1 MYKNLDMYI
10 ILIYYISQYYMYR
23 KQSNQGS
30 KSPSTSRFG
39 GSRPSHGPSHSSGY
53 GSNPRPGS
61 SSGRPSFSS
70 GGRRFPSGG
79 GFRTKNRGPKGENI
93 SHSRFINKA
102 TVTEEVENFIP
113 EHKFA
118 DFIIEE
124 NLKAGIIGKGYTTPT
139 PIQDK
144 SIPHILKG
152 QDIVGIANTGTGKTA
167 AFLIPL
173 IDKVL
178 KNRKNKILIVVPTRE
193 LAIQIQNE
201 LIGFTKGMKIFSVCC
216 VGGAYIGKQLSELRY
231 TNEFIIGTPGRLK
244 DLIERK
250 AIHLNQFSTIVL
262 DEADRMLDM
271 GFVNDMRFLMAGMP
285 KPRHTLFFS
294 ATLSPEIEKMIGEFL
309 HEPVR
314 ISVKT
319 RDTSKNVEQDIVRVS
334 RGLNKIDVLREL
346 LAKEDFTKVLIFGR
360 TKHGVEKLSRSL
372 IEKGFKAESIHG
384 DKNHSQRQRALKG
397 FKENMVQILCA
408 TDVAAR
414 GLDIPDVSHVINF
427 DIPATYDDY
436 VHRIGRTGRAN
447 KKGKALTFVE

>member
-1 MYKNLDMYI
+1 
-10 ILIYYISQYYMYR
+10 MYR
-23 KQSNQGS
+23 NRFSNQG
-30 KSPSTSRFG
+30 R
-39 GSRPSHGPSHSSGY
+39 
-53 GSNPRPGS
+53 
-61 SSGRPSFSS
+61 SGRPVHRSHSRNS
-70 GGRRFPSGG
+70 HGG
-79 GFRTKNRGPKGENI
+79 GHRPARRGSQGENI
-93 SHSRFINKA
+93 SHARFINKA
-102 TVTEEVENFIP
+102 TITEEVEHFIP

-118 DFIIEE
+118 DFNIEE
-124 NLKAGIIGKGYTTPT
+124 NLKSGIIKKGYTLPT
-139 PIQDK
+139 PIQDR

-178 KNRKNKILIVVPTRE
+178 KNRKNKVLIVVPTRE

-201 LIGFTKGMKIFSVCC
+201 LTGFTPGMKIFSVCC

-231 TNEFIIGTPGRLK
+231 VNEFIIGTPGRLK

-250 AIHLNQFSTIVL
+250 AIVLSQFSTIVL

-294 ATLSPEIEKMIGEFL
+294 ATLSNEIEKMIGEFL

-319 RDTSKNVEQDIVRVS
+319 RDTSKNVEQDIVRVA
-334 RGLNKIDVLREL
+334 RGLNKVDVLGEL
-346 LAKEDFTKVLIFGR
+346 LAKEDFNKVIIFGR
-360 TKHGVEKLSRSL
+360 TKYGVEKLSKAL
-372 IEKGFKAESIHG
+372 IAKGFKAESIHG

-397 FKENMVQILCA
+397 FKENHVQILVA

-436 VHRIGRTGRAN
+436 IHRIGRTGRAN
-447 KKGKALTFVE
+447 KKGKALTFVD

>member
-1 MYKNLDMYI
+1 MYGNK
-10 ILIYYISQYYMYR
+10 
-23 KQSNQGS
+23 SN
-30 KSPSTSRFG
+30 SRPPFRG
-39 GSRPSHGPSHSSGY
+39 GSRGSGA
-53 GSNPRPGS
+53 GA
-61 SSGRPSFSS
+61 
-70 GGRRFPSGG
+70 GGARRFQSSNRYPNRSH
-79 GFRTKNRGPKGENI
+79 NRGPAGENI
-93 SHSRFINKA
+93 SHARFINKA
-102 TVTEEVENFIP
+102 TITEEVEHFVP

-118 DFIIEE
+118 DFNIEE
-124 NLKAGIIGKGYTTPT
+124 NLKSGIIKKGYTLPT
-139 PIQDK
+139 PIQDR

-178 KNRKNKILIVVPTRE
+178 KNRKNKVLIVVPTRE
-193 LAIQIQNE
+193 LAIQIQQE
-201 LIGFTKGMKIFSVCC
+201 LIGFTPGMKIFSVCC

-231 TNEFIIGTPGRLK
+231 VNEFIIGTPGRLK

-250 AIHLNQFSTIVL
+250 AIKLNEFSTIVL

-271 GFVNDMRFLMAGMP
+271 GFVNDMRYLMAGMP

-294 ATLSPEIEKMIGEFL
+294 ATLSNEIEKMIGEFL

-319 RDTSKNVEQDIVRVS
+319 RDTSKNIEQDIVRVA
-334 RGLNKIDVLREL
+334 RGLNKFDVLGEL
-346 LAKEDFTKVLIFGR
+346 LAKEDFQKVIIFGR
-360 TKHGVEKLSRSL
+360 TKHGVEKLSKAL
-372 IEKGFKAESIHG
+372 IAKGFKAESIHG

-397 FKENMVQILCA
+397 FKENQVQILVA

-447 KKGKALTFVE
+447 KKGKALTFVD

>member
-1 MYKNLDMYI
+1 
-10 ILIYYISQYYMYR
+10 MYR
-23 KQSNQGS
+23 NQSNSRSQG
-30 KSPSTSRFG
+30 RF
-39 GSRPSHGPSHSSGY
+39 
-53 GSNPRPGS
+53 
-61 SSGRPSFSS
+61 SGRPSS
-70 GGRRFPSGG
+70 GGPRRFQTNNRRPNRSH
-79 GFRTKNRGPKGENI
+79 NRGPQGENI
-93 SHSRFINKA
+93 SHARFINKA
-102 TVTEEVENFIP
+102 TITEEVEHFVP
-113 EHKFA
+113 DHKFA
-118 DFIIEE
+118 DFQIDDI
-124 NLKAGIIGKGYTTPT
+124 LKAGIIGKGYTLPT
-139 PIQDK
+139 PIQDR

-231 TNEFIIGTPGRLK
+231 VNEFIIGTPGRLK

-250 AIHLNQFSTIVL
+250 AIVLNQFSTIVL

-271 GFVNDMRFLMAGMP
+271 GFVNDMRYLMAGMP

-294 ATLSPEIEKMIGEFL
+294 ATLSSEIEKLIGEFL

-319 RDTSKNVEQDIVRVS
+319 RDTSKNIEQDIVRVA
-334 RGLNKIDVLREL
+334 RGLNKFDVLGEL
-346 LAKEDFTKVLIFGR
+346 LSKEDFSKVIIFGR
-360 TKHGVEKLSRSL
+360 TKHGVEKLSKAL

-397 FKENMVQILCA
+397 FKENQVKILVA

-447 KKGKALTFVE
+447 KKGKALTFVD

>member
-1 MYKNLDMYI
+1 
-10 ILIYYISQYYMYR
+10 MYR
-23 KQSNQGS
+23 K
-30 KSPSTSRFG
+30 
-39 GSRPSHGPSHSSGY
+39 
-53 GSNPRPGS
+53 PRPQ
-61 SSGRPSFSS
+61 GRFDRSPA
-70 GGRRFPSGG
+70 RFQSTN
-79 GFRTKNRGPKGENI
+79 RTHNKGPKNQHIE
-93 SHSRFINKA
+93 HARFINKA
-102 TVTEEVENFIP
+102 IITEEVENFIP
-113 EHKFA
+113 EHSFV
-118 DFIIEE
+118 DFHIDEH
-124 NLKAGIIGKGYTTPT
+124 LKRGIVAKGYKTPT
-139 PIQDK
+139 PIQDRC
-144 SIPHILKG
+144 IPHILKG

-231 TNEFIIGTPGRLK
+231 NNEFIIGTPGRLK

-250 AIHLNQFSTIVL
+250 AIILHQFQTIVL

-271 GFVNDMRFLMAGMP
+271 GFINDMRYLMALMP

-294 ATLSPEIEKMIGEFL
+294 ATLSPEIERLIGEFL

-319 RDTSKNVEQDIVRVS
+319 RDTAKNVEQDIVRVS

-346 LAKEDFTKVLIFGR
+346 LAKEDFNKVLIFGR
-360 TKHGVEKLSRSL
+360 TKHGVEKLSKAL
-372 IEKGFKAESIHG
+372 IDKGFKAESIHG
-384 DKNHSQRQRALKG
+384 NKNHSQRQRALGK
-397 FKENMVQILCA
+397 FKENQIQILVA

-414 GLDIPDVSHVINF
+414 GLDIPDVSHVINY

>member
-1 MYKNLDMYI
+1 
-10 ILIYYISQYYMYR
+10 MYR
-23 KQSNQGS
+23 NQSNSRSQG
-30 KSPSTSRFG
+30 RFG
-39 GSRPSHGPSHSSGY
+39 SGP
-53 GSNPRPGS
+53 
-61 SSGRPSFSS
+61 SS
-70 GGRRFPSGG
+70 GGQRRFQSSNRRPNRSH
-79 GFRTKNRGPKGENI
+79 NRGPQGENI
-93 SHSRFINKA
+93 SHARFINKA
-102 TVTEEVENFIP
+102 TITEEVEHFVP

-118 DFIIEE
+118 DFQIDDV
-124 NLKAGIIGKGYTTPT
+124 LKSGIINKGYTLPT
-139 PIQDK
+139 PIQDR

-178 KNRKNKILIVVPTRE
+178 KNRKNKVLIVVPTRE

-201 LIGFTKGMKIFSVCC
+201 LNGFTKGMKIFSVCC

-231 TNEFIIGTPGRLK
+231 VNEFIIGTPGRLK

-250 AIHLNQFSTIVL
+250 AIMLNQFSTIVL

-271 GFVNDMRFLMAGMP
+271 GFVNDMRYLMAGMP

-294 ATLSPEIEKMIGEFL
+294 ATLSNEIEKLIGEFL

-319 RDTSKNVEQDIVRVS
+319 RDTSKNIEQDIVRVG
-334 RGLNKIDVLREL
+334 RGVNKLDVLGEL
-346 LAKEDFTKVLIFGR
+346 LAKEDFSKVIIFGR
-360 TKHGVEKLSRSL
+360 TKHGVEKLSKAL
-372 IEKGFKAESIHG
+372 IDKGFKAESIHG

-397 FKENMVQILCA
+397 FKENQVKILVA

>member
-1 MYKNLDMYI
+1 
-10 ILIYYISQYYMYR
+10 MYR
-23 KQSNQGS
+23 NQSNSRSQG
-30 KSPSTSRFG
+30 RFS
-39 GSRPSHGPSHSSGY
+39 SRPGTGGP
-53 GSNPRPGS
+53 
-61 SSGRPSFSS
+61 
-70 GGRRFPSGG
+70 RRFQSSNRRPNRSH
-79 GFRTKNRGPKGENI
+79 NRGPQGENI
-93 SHSRFINKA
+93 SHARFINKA
-102 TVTEEVENFIP
+102 TITEEVEHFVP

-118 DFIIEE
+118 DFQIDEV
-124 NLKAGIIGKGYTTPT
+124 LKSGIINKGYTLPT
-139 PIQDK
+139 PIQDR

-178 KNRKNKILIVVPTRE
+178 KNRKNKVLIVVPTRE

-201 LIGFTKGMKIFSVCC
+201 LNGFTKGMKIFSVCC

-231 TNEFIIGTPGRLK
+231 VNEFIIGTPGRLK

-250 AIHLNQFSTIVL
+250 AIILNQFSTIVL

-271 GFVNDMRFLMAGMP
+271 GFVNDMRYLMAGMP

-294 ATLSPEIEKMIGEFL
+294 ATLSNEIEKLIGEFL

-319 RDTSKNVEQDIVRVS
+319 RDTSKNIEQDIVRVA
-334 RGLNKIDVLREL
+334 RGVNKLDVLGEL
-346 LAKEDFTKVLIFGR
+346 LAKEDFSKVIIFGR
-360 TKHGVEKLSRSL
+360 TKHGVEKLSKAL
-372 IEKGFKAESIHG
+372 IDKGFKAESIHG

-397 FKENMVQILCA
+397 FKENQVKILVA

>member
-1 MYKNLDMYI
+1 MF
-10 ILIYYISQYYMYR
+10 R
-23 KQSNQGS
+23 KSFNGNRPQGR
-30 KSPSTSRFG
+30 T
-39 GSRPSHGPSHSSGY
+39 H
-53 GSNPRPGS
+53 
-61 SSGRPSFSS
+61 GRPQGRFS
-70 GGRRFPSGG
+70 
-79 GFRTKNRGPKGENI
+79 NRNRKGNGGPKGENI
-93 SHSRFINKA
+93 SHARFINKA
-102 TVTEEVENFIP
+102 TITEEVEHFTP

-118 DFIIEE
+118 DFVIED
-124 NLKAGIIGKGYTTPT
+124 NLKQGIIKKGYILPT
-139 PIQDK
+139 PIQDR

-152 QDIVGIANTGTGKTA
+152 EDIVGIANTGTGKTA

-193 LAIQIQNE
+193 LAIQIQDE
-201 LIGFTKGMKIFSVCC
+201 LKGFTLGMKIFSVCC

-231 TNEFIIGTPGRLK
+231 VNEFIIGTPGRLK

-250 AIHLNQFSTIVL
+250 AIRLNEFSTIVL

-294 ATLSPEIEKMIGEFL
+294 ATLSPEIERLIGEFL
-309 HEPVR
+309 NNPVR

-319 RDTSKNVEQDIVRVS
+319 RDTSKNVEQDIVRVA
-334 RGLNKIDVLREL
+334 RGLNKIDVLKEL
-346 LAKEDFTKVLIFGR
+346 LQNEDFNKVIIFGR

-397 FKENMVQILCA
+397 FKDNSVKILVA

-414 GLDIPDVSHVINF
+414 GLDVPDVSHVINY

-436 VHRIGRTGRAN
+436 IHRIGRTGRAN
-447 KKGKALTFVE
+447 KRGKALTFVD